1 MSSHPDF
8 RAPTGKPRGPGA
20 YGAKALDPERDALRD
35 QLRRFEAQAD
45 ASDPE
50 QQAVR
55 VACSRGAVVRRAGPL
70 FAALVRRA
78 SERAD

>member
-1 MSSHPDF
+1 MSYHPDF
-8 RAPTGKPRGPGA
+8 RAPTGKPRGPAA

-45 ASDPE
+45 ANDPE

-55 VACSRGAVVRRAGPL
+55 ASRPLGSARGRLRTLRGLRRARAVRR
-70 FAALVRRA
+70 V
-78 SERAD
+78 